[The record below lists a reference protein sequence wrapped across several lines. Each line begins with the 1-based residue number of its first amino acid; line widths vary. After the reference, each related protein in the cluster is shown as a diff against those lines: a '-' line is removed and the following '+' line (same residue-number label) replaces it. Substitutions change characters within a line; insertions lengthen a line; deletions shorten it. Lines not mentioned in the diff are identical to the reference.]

1 MTSKLASVS
10 AWVGSKETNQP
21 NTLAKPWIDLSTTCW
36 YNCILTKPIK
46 RKKNTN
52 WRCSKSLSKTFRK
65 KNERVYC
72 IIFWIQRLKFLQCFA
87 GCGFQ
92 LKSSPFTFF
101 IVTLHKGFL
110 LKVVAKYQSD
120 DGICQG
126 LHCRLAWSRGSESWG
141 SSLLRDVLSLDI
153 PF

>member
-1 MTSKLASVS
+1 MDVLKIKSLG
-10 AWVGSKETNQP
+10 AWKIVEK
-21 NTLAKPWIDLSTTCW
+21 K
-36 YNCILTKPIK
+36 K

-52 WRCSKSLSKTFRK
+52 WRCSKSLSKTFRN
-65 KNERVYC
+65 KNERVYF

-126 LHCRLAWSRGSESWG
+126 LHCRLAWSRGSELWG